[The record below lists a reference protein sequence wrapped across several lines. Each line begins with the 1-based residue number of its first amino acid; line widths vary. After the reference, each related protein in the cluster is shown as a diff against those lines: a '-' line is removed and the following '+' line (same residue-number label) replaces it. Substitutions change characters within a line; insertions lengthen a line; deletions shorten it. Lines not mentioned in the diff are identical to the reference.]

1 MAKPTFA
8 KMNLKLNSEPKVI
21 TLYDQEIEIKQY
33 IPIEDELELIGDV
46 INQEEASD
54 SNKFLNIV
62 KLKMFFDLEIVF
74 YFSNI
79 VFTDK
84 QKENLPKLY
93 DLLDYNSV
101 IEEVAAAMP
110 EGLYEGLWNDTINMA
125 DRIYEQTNS
134 AFGILD
140 SISTDYSNLNLDIDG
155 LRDKLASAENLDIV
169 KDVVTKLG

>member
-8 KMNLKLNSEPKVI
+8 KMNLKLNPEVKTI
-21 TLYDQEIEIKQY
+21 TLYDQEVEVKQY

>member
-8 KMNLKLNSEPKVI
+8 KMNLKLNPEVKTI
-21 TLYDQEIEIKQY
+21 TLYDQEVEIKQY

-54 SNKFLNIV
+54 SNKFLNII
-62 KLKMFFDLEIVF
+62 KLKMFFDLEVVF

-93 DLLDYNSV
+93 DLLDYNSI

-110 EGLYEGLWNDTINMA
+110 EGLYEGLWNDTLNMA

>member
-21 TLYDQEIEIKQY
+21 TLYDQEVEIKQY
-33 IPIEDELELIGDV
+33 IPIEDELELIGNV

-110 EGLYEGLWNDTINMA
+110 EGLYEGLWHDTMNMA

-140 SISTDYSNLNLDIDG
+140 SISTDYSNLNLDIEG

>member
-8 KMNLKLNSEPKVI
+8 KMNLKLNPEVKTI
-21 TLYDQEIEIKQY
+21 TLYDQEVEVKQY

-110 EGLYEGLWNDTINMA
+110 EGLYEGLWNDTLNMA
-125 DRIYEQTNS
+125 DRVYAQTNS

-169 KDVVTKLG
+169 KDIVTKLG

>member
-54 SNKFLNIV
+54 SNKFLNII
-62 KLKMFFDLEIVF
+62 KLKMFFDLEVVF

-110 EGLYEGLWNDTINMA
+110 EGLYEGLWNDTLNMA

-155 LRDKLASAENLDIV
+155 LRDKLANAENLDIV

>member
-8 KMNLKLNSEPKVI
+8 KMNLKLNPETKTI
-21 TLYDQEIEIKQY
+21 TLYDQEVEIKQY
-33 IPIEDELELIGDV
+33 IPIEDELELISSV
-46 INQEEASD
+46 ISQEQASD
-54 SNKFLNIV
+54 NNKFLNIV
-62 KLKMFFDLEIVF
+62 KLKMFYDLEVVF

-93 DLLDYNSV
+93 DLLKCNGV
-101 IEEVAAAMP
+101 IDQIVAAIP
-110 EGLYEGLWNDTINMA
+110 ELVYKDLWWDLEVIA
-125 DRIYEQTNS
+125 DRLYTQMNS

-140 SISTDYSNLNLDIDG
+140 SISTDYSNLNLDIEG

>member
-8 KMNLKLNSEPKVI
+8 KMNLKLNSETKTI
-21 TLYDQEIEIKQY
+21 TLYDQEVEIKQY
-33 IPIEDELELIGDV
+33 IPIEDELELIGNV
-46 INQEEASD
+46 ISQEEASD
-54 SNKFLNIV
+54 SNKFLNII

-93 DLLDYNSV
+93 DLLDYNGV
-101 IEEVAAAMP
+101 IEEIAAAMP
-110 EGLYEGLWNDTINMA
+110 HDLYEGLWHDTVNMA
-125 DRIYEQTNS
+125 DRVYEQTNS

-140 SISTDYSNLNLDIDG
+140 SISTDYSNLNLDIEG

>member
-8 KMNLKLNSEPKVI
+8 KMNLKLNPEVKTI
-21 TLYDQEIEIKQY
+21 TLYDQEVEIKQY

-54 SNKFLNIV
+54 SNKFLNII
-62 KLKMFFDLEIVF
+62 KLKMFFDLEVVF

-93 DLLDYNSV
+93 DLLDYNSI

>member
-8 KMNLKLNSEPKVI
+8 KMNLKLNSETKTI
-21 TLYDQEIEIKQY
+21 TLYDQEVEIKQY
-33 IPIEDELELIGDV
+33 IPIEDELELIGNV
-46 INQEEASD
+46 ISQEEASD
-54 SNKFLNIV
+54 SNKFLNII

-79 VFTDK
+79 VFTEK

-125 DRIYEQTNS
+125 DRVYEQTNS

>member
-8 KMNLKLNSEPKVI
+8 KMNLKLNPDVKTI
-21 TLYDQEIEIKQY
+21 TLYGQEVEVKQY
-33 IPIEDELELIGDV
+33 IPIEDELELIGYV
-46 INQEEASD
+46 INQTQDSD
-54 SNKFLNIV
+54 INKFLNTV

-84 QKENLPKLY
+84 QRENLPKLY

-101 IEEVAAAMP
+101 IEEIAAAMP
-110 EGLYEGLWNDTINMA
+110 QGLYEGLWNDVMEIA
-125 DRIYEQTNS
+125 GRIYDQSNS

-155 LRDKLASAENLDIV
+155 LREKLAGAENLDIV

>member
-1 MAKPTFA
+1 MGRPTFA
-8 KMNLKLNSEPKVI
+8 KMNLKLNPEVKTI
-21 TLYDQEIEIKQY
+21 TLYDQEVEVKQY

-110 EGLYEGLWNDTINMA
+110 EGLYEGLWNDTLNMA

>member
-101 IEEVAAAMP
+101 IEEVVAAMP

>member
-8 KMNLKLNSEPKVI
+8 KMNLKLNPETKTI
-21 TLYDQEIEIKQY
+21 TLYDQEVEIKQY
-33 IPIEDELELIGDV
+33 IPIEDELELIGNV
-46 INQEEASD
+46 ISQEEASD
-54 SNKFLNIV
+54 NNKFLNII

-84 QKENLPKLY
+84 QKENLPRLY

-110 EGLYEGLWNDTINMA
+110 EGLYEGLWNDTMNMA
-125 DRIYEQTNS
+125 DRVYEQTNS

-140 SISTDYSNLNLDIDG
+140 SISTDYSNLNLDIEG